1 MQCGSVKVRLI
12 VHLSQVFILELE
24 VYIDMFKLA

>member
-24 VYIDMFKLA
+24 VYMDNV